1 MPQSEKQKSGTK
13 LRLDPDIEEAV
24 WVKAVKVKTPLN
36 RIVNAMLRAWIE
48 DGSANPPLL
57 ATTNPPA
64 DAAKLRRA
72 AATARQLAEQLDTLS
87 GGNAEPSQDT
97 ISMPI
102 QALISMLMEV
112 MKNGQNAPA
121 AEAVQAAVDRIAREF
136 GTADRTATADSGSAA
151 STARGKR
158 GSAR

>member
-1 MPQSEKQKSGTK
+1 MAEPK
-13 LRLDPDIEEAV
+13 LLISDEDWAEIQRIALARKTRGQTLMRDAVLNWLHGDRPD
-24 WVKAVKVKTPLN
+24 
-36 RIVNAMLRAWIE
+36 LRAT
-48 DGSANPPLL
+48 G
-57 ATTNPPA
+57 PPA

-72 AATARQLAEQLDTLS
+72 AATARQLAEQLDTLLA
-87 GGNAEPSQDT
+87 GNAEPQQDT
-97 ISMPI
+97 ISMPVN
-102 QALISMLMEV
+102 ALISMLMEV